1 MPSSADKRK
10 AKYAAKYD
18 GVTVGTRY
26 GFSKDVATAAFNDT
40 ADQLAGY
47 EAQVKTDILAA
58 ASPAVPSY
66 QTAAYLSFMRQ
77 CFAASR
83 KFQGAQL
90 TFRLQSYAHRWA
102 YDGLKG
108 TLLIAIAAIFSS
120 TILDPHTHG

>member
-10 AKYAAKYD
+10 AKYEAKYD

-26 GFSKDVATAAFNDT
+26 GFSKAVATSAFNDT

-47 EAQVKTDILAA
+47 EAQVKADILSN

-77 CFAASR
+77 CFGAAR
-83 KFQGAQL
+83 KFQGVQL
-90 TFRLQSYAHRWA
+90 AYRIQTMAHRWA
-102 YDGLKG
+102 RDGLKG
-108 TLLIAIAAIFSS
+108 TLLIAIAAIFSA
-120 TILDPHTHG
+120 TITDPHTDG